1 MDHCR
6 RRRFAA
12 LHSDA
17 AGGGDRATAAAAGSL
32 AATPALALG
41 SDVSGHAGNH
51 SIYLRTGADA
61 DLCNSEAAQWRS
73 VGGHIVASQLLWNRP
88 AGIKR
93 TGSPRLIIGLYQLLT
108 NLPR

>member
-51 SIYLRTGADA
+51 SIYLRTGLTPTFATA
-61 DLCNSEAAQWRS
+61 KRLN
-73 VGGHIVASQLLWNRP
+73 GGQ
-88 AGIKR
+88 
-93 TGSPRLIIGLYQLLT
+93 
-108 NLPR
+108 